1 MCDMIFRPI
10 ELAPRLISLLKVQIG
25 ALSKALHSS
34 KSAGR
39 ECHTL
44 RESLDHCTRMVARLD
59 EIYIGQ
65 HRFSDL
71 ESLFDDVI
79 DAYEEVLTLSNH
91 IIKG

>member
-1 MCDMIFRPI
+1 
-10 ELAPRLISLLKVQIG
+10 
-25 ALSKALHSS
+25 
-34 KSAGR
+34 
-39 ECHTL
+39 
-44 RESLDHCTRMVARLD
+44 MVARLD